1 MLVKCM
7 WFSWDGMYTWAQKI
21 TWMQMMFT
29 WSCVFKPQSS
39 YVFKWTYITINM
51 WQIQKTR
58 ISLSIIW
65 NSVYFPKRNKM
76 TYFNWVWNWCSCIKD
91 KINLSTSIG
100 NMLHRAA
107 NISTYWCTYQS
118 MNHNKLE
125 SRIYFWTFIT
135 VMKICTDCGAFSTLY
150 SKANISVTS
159 NILMPHNWMALFA
172 KQSLLVWVW
181 MVLRIYTLVISL

>member
-7 WFSWDGMYTWAQKI
+7 GLSWDGMYTWAQKI
-21 TWMQMMFT
+21 TWMRMMFT
-29 WSCVFKPQSS
+29 WSCVLKPQSS
-39 YVFKWTYITINM
+39 FVFKWTYITIIM

-58 ISLSIIW
+58 ISLSITW

-76 TYFNWVWNWCSCIKD
+76 TYFNWVWNWCFALKT
-91 KINLSTSIG
+91 KSIH
-100 NMLHRAA
+100 LHLLETCYTGLQS
-107 NISTYWCTYQS
+107 ISTYCCTYQS
-118 MNHNKLE
+118 MNHNKLN
-125 SRIYFWTFIT
+125 SRIYLWTFIT

-150 SKANISVTS
+150 SKAISVTS

-181 MVLRIYTLVISL
+181 MALRIHT

>member
-1 MLVKCM
+1 MLVKCIGL
-7 WFSWDGMYTWAQKI
+7 SWDGMYTWAQKI

-58 ISLSIIW
+58 ISLSITW

-91 KINLSTSIG
+91 KIDLSTSIG
-100 NMLHRAA
+100 NMQHGAA
-107 NISTYWCTYQS
+107 NISIYWRTYQS

-135 VMKICTDCGAFSTLY
+135 VMKICTDCGAFSTLN
-150 SKANISVTS
+150 SKAISLSQVTS
-159 NILMPHNWMALFA
+159 LCHTIEWYYLRDKVFWCGFGWSWEYIFWL
-172 KQSLLVWVW
+172 SVW
-181 MVLRIYTLVISL
+181 